1 MVRLL
6 GTSMTLM
13 LCVALVAAAGCS
25 SSKSSTPPQPNSQRA
40 RQRPTGPQADLSEE
54 ITGGNGPFMGS
65 AATTN
70 LPASGY
76 VENEYVASG
85 TASSYRANGPLT
97 PNGRWTF
104 TPDSRA
110 EYRTRVLVRRP
121 AHPNAFNGTVIVE
134 WLNVSGG
141 IDADPEWASLY
152 EEILRRG
159 YAWVGVSAQMIGV
172 MGGPVA
178 VSVPGTGT
186 DVVGKGLKAIDPA
199 RYSSLEHP
207 GDAFSFDIYSQVARA
222 IGSGGAMGGLRP
234 LRLLAAGESQSA
246 FALVTYYN
254 GVHPLAPAFDGFFV
268 HSRSASAMPLVPP
281 GKFVDV
287 ASGISGTPTIFRTD
301 QGAPVLDI
309 QTETD
314 VGSVLNS
321 YAARQPDTD
330 RFRLWEVA
338 GTAHADAHLVGSLG
352 QSLNCG
358 APINNGP
365 MHVIAKSALRALNTW
380 VQTGRAP
387 VVAPRI
393 DVAPGQHPQI
403 VRNADGIALGGIR
416 TPPVD
421 VPVATLSGQPGPNA
435 SIICLLLGSTLPFS
449 AARLAQLY
457 PSRAGYLQ
465 HYNADAD
472 AAIRAGF
479 VLPADRAALLA
490 FAEPARVPVAG
501 SA

>member
-1 MVRLL
+1 
-6 GTSMTLM
+6 
-13 LCVALVAAAGCS
+13 
-25 SSKSSTPPQPNSQRA
+25 
-40 RQRPTGPQADLSEE
+40 
-54 ITGGNGPFMGS
+54 MGS
-65 AATTN
+65 AASTN
-70 LPASGY
+70 LQASGY
-76 VENEYVASG
+76 VEHEYVAAG
-85 TASSYRANGPLT
+85 TASSYRASGPLT
-97 PNGRWTF
+97 ANGRWTF
-104 TPDSRA
+104 TPDASA
-110 EYRTRVLVRRP
+110 AYRTRVLVRRP
-121 AHPNAFNGTVIVE
+121 EKPSAFNGTVIVE

-141 IDADPEWASLY
+141 IDADPEWASLH

-159 YAWVGVSAQMIGV
+159 YAWVGVSAQLIGV

-178 VSVPGTGT
+178 VTVPGTGT
-186 DVVGKGLKAIDPA
+186 DVVGNGLKGIDPA

-207 GDAFSFDIYSQVARA
+207 GDGFSFDIYSQVARA
-222 IGSGGAMGGLRP
+222 VRSGTAMGGLRP
-234 LRLLAAGESQSA
+234 KRLIAAGESQSA

-254 GVHPLAPAFDGFFV
+254 GVHPLARAFDGFFV
-268 HSRSASAMPLVPP
+268 HSRSASAMPLAAP

-287 ASGISGTPTIFRTD
+287 ASGITGPPTIFRTD
-301 QGAPVLDI
+301 QAVPVLDI

-358 APINNGP
+358 VPINNGP
-365 MHVIAKSALRALNTW
+365 MHVVAKSAMQALNAW

-393 DVAPGQHPQI
+393 DVAPGPRPQI
-403 VRNADGIALGGIR
+403 VRNADAIALGGIR

-421 VPVATLSGQPGPNA
+421 VPVATLSGQPGPNP
-435 SIICLLLGSTLPFS
+435 SVICLLLGSTVPLS

-457 PSRAGYLQ
+457 PSRADYLQ
-465 HYNADAD
+465 RYNADAD

-479 VLPADRAALLA
+479 VLPEDRAALLA
-490 FAEPARVPVAG
+490 FAEPARIPG
-501 SA
+501 